1 MGFEFKTPKPKFQPK
16 PETIKLNSLLGST
29 AKDPEYFFG
38 KSFKV
43 VGVRISELD
52 PGSYKQEYTVQL
64 TSGERKGEYQFCV
77 SAVFKDSKGQTLQI
91 KQMWEPFAKVIGIS
105 ARDFVELEEDEKM
118 KAFANI
124 DSDARYD
131 IVVKFTNDGF
141 KLSNLKLA
149 GEDDAEG
156 DAVFPPAKKAKKTAA
171 EET

>member
-16 PETIKLNSLLGST
+16 PQTIKLNSLLGGI
-29 AKDPEYFFG
+29 AKGPEYFWG

-52 PGSYKQEYTVQL
+52 PGSHKQEYTAQL
-64 TSGERKGEYQFCV
+64 TSGERKGECQFCV
-77 SAVFKDSKGQTLQI
+77 SAVFKDPKIQTRQT

-105 ARDFVELEEDEKM
+105 ARGSVELKDKKM

-141 KLSNLKLA
+141 KLLNLKA
-149 GEDDAEG
+149 CWRR
-156 DAVFPPAKKAKKTAA
+156 
-171 EET
+171 

>member
-1 MGFEFKTPKPKFQPK
+1 MVFH
-16 PETIKLNSLLGST
+16 
-29 AKDPEYFFG
+29 EYFWG

-64 TSGERKGEYQFCV
+64 TSGGKKGDYQFCV
-77 SAVFKDSKGQTLQI
+77 SAVFMDSKGQTLPL
-91 KQMWEPFAKVIGIS
+91 KMWEPLAKVIGMT
-105 ARDFVELEEDEKM
+105 ARNFVELEEDEKT

-131 IVVKFTNDGF
+131 IVVKLTNDGF

-149 GEDDAEG
+149 GEDNAEG
-156 DAVFPPAKKAKKTAA
+156 DSVFPPAKKVKKTAA